1 MGGGYTQASMSLFLL
16 IFQVVLNETTVCLR
30 NLQVGPH
37 CMLGEGSEMGD
48 KCSIKR
54 SVGHCHIGSGVKV
67 METHASRFSRGVSR

>member
-1 MGGGYTQASMSLFLL
+1 MYSDVNIFVLGY
-16 IFQVVLNETTVCLR
+16 FQVVLNGTTVCLR

-54 SVGHCHIGSGVKV
+54 SVVGRHCRIGSGVKV
-67 METHASRFSRGVSR
+67 METHSSRFSRGVRR